1 MQHRWLE
8 EELARRYRDAAPA
21 TLALLQER
29 CEGVA
34 AELVAAESRL
44 QAAEDVTSLRRAG
57 VQPYSLMQLEH
68 VTLSAASSAPVS
80 LPFAAFH
87 ARCLSFH
94 HEHLLCCSSTQ
105 PSMMTPL
112 LLSLLVSIVQ
122 YCQLLAMSV
131 LCCSNAACVCDGKP
145 CHSLAEWR
153 HRP

>member
-57 VQPYSLMQLEH
+57 DQPFSLMQREH
-68 VTLSAASSAPVS
+68 VTLSAASSTPIS

-94 HEHLLCCSSTQ
+94 REHLLCCSSTQ
-105 PSMMTPL
+105 LSMMTLL
-112 LLSLLVSIVQ
+112 LLSLSGKHCAVRSAPSNICAVLQQCNMCLQWQI
-122 YCQLLAMSV
+122 MSQ
-131 LCCSNAACVCDGKP
+131 P
-145 CHSLAEWR
+145 C
-153 HRP
+153 